1 VSVKVQVKLWP
12 VDVLAAGWPNGG
24 IWALIA
30 EPARG
35 QGGQRIGQEKTAHR
49 KEHPCGP
56 SGQRGSRRD
65 EINPEGPSKRRSVV
79 DGV

>member
-1 VSVKVQVKLWP
+1 V
-12 VDVLAAGWPNGG
+12 
-24 IWALIA
+24 

-56 SGQRGSRRD
+56 SSQRAGRQAD
-65 EINPEGPSKRRSVV
+65 INPERPWSRQIFVNGA
-79 DGV
+79 